1 MNILNDTEHRLFLS
15 AMQREKKICA
25 QFDNSG
31 YSGIKLLPI
40 CRSIERKVDK
50 AIEPR
55 KGHWIVNKW
64 GNISCSECGCN
75 ALYDKVYTDNSPSGK
90 VIRIKT
96 TFCPTC
102 GADMREVEE

>member
-15 AMQREKKICA
+15 AMQREKKICE

-31 YSGIKLLPI
+31 DSGIKLLPI

-55 KGHWIVNKW
+55 KGHWIEHEES
-64 GNISCSECGCN
+64 ISTAFKHLRECSCCKCYFDW
-75 ALYDKVYTDNSPSGK
+75 LMPRNS
-90 VIRIKT
+90 
-96 TFCPTC
+96 FCPNC
-102 GADMREVEE
+102 GADMREVKE